1 MNATQSNTANFM
13 PTDEW
18 IERVQDEIEAM
29 PQTLI
34 DAGASPE
41 WVGKVDAHIGYACDP
56 LQHYI
61 KLGDIEQYIIGW
73 KDATAAIEAHQA
85 RIAAQLYT
93 EAEIVVMAEDY
104 EDDMTDRI
112 FFGWGC

>member
-1 MNATQSNTANFM
+1 MNTANCNTLI
-13 PTDEW
+13 TDEW

-29 PQTLI
+29 PQTLV

-41 WVGKVDAHIGYACDP
+41 WVGKVHAHIGNACDP

-61 KLGDIEQYIIGW
+61 RLADIEQYIIGW
-73 KDATAAIEAHQA
+73 KDATAQIEAHQA
-85 RIAAQLYT
+85 RIAAHSYT

-104 EDDMTDRI
+104 EDDIIDRI